1 MGQPRPLFVYFR
13 TFQTSRCLSILFVC
27 CGPFSTNKPL
37 SSFSISLF
45 LFHLTCNGKKRIR
58 RGRPQEHLCSTEK
71 TFFGIFLKNFSFDC
85 KSCPYLRSNCC
96 RIFFKIFWLAC
107 CRCPSIEARRILT
120 AKWYFV
126 FKCFPRG
133 IDQRPVLLGSYR

>member
-45 LFHLTCNGKKRIR
+45 LFHLTCNGKKNKKR
-58 RGRPQEHLCSTEK
+58 K
-71 TFFGIFLKNFSFDC
+71 TARASLFNGKKLFWNFFSKTSRLIVNHAPILDPTAVEFFLKFFDLLAAAAR
-85 KSCPYLRSNCC
+85 PLRLEE
-96 RIFFKIFWLAC
+96 F
-107 CRCPSIEARRILT
+107 
-120 AKWYFV
+120 
-126 FKCFPRG
+126 
-133 IDQRPVLLGSYR
+133 